1 MSGMRYTVWKTC
13 ACACELV
20 SFGSVGGRE
29 RVVGGK
35 AVMLMREGVEEAE
48 VMVLEAAEEEGIDED
63 EVEDEV
69 VDTVAPHGG

>member
-1 MSGMRYTVWKTC
+1 MSGMRYTVWKAC
-13 ACACELV
+13 VCACELG

-48 VMVLEAAEEEGIDED
+48 VMVLDAEEEGRDSD
-63 EVEDEV
+63 EVGDEV
-69 VDTVAPHGG
+69 VDAVAPQEG